1 MQFAHNSDSAVSVI
15 FPRNKIASVANL
27 TQYSNNARTHS
38 DAQIAQI
45 AASIQQFGWTNPVLV
60 DEQDVLIA
68 GHGRLAAARQLGMDA
83 VPAIVIEG
91 LDDAQKRALRLADN
105 KLALN
110 ASWSDDLLRTELSE
124 LRDVGFDLALTGFG
138 DMELG
143 QLFAP
148 DTDPAAEWQ
157 GMPEYDQ
164 QGEQAGGTR
173 ISFRALT
180 VHFHD
185 AAAVEAFAALV
196 GQTLTQQTKMIW
208 FPQQERHVWQDKR
221 YATTDEPD
229 PSDLHPIERAA

>member
-1 MQFAHNSDSAVSVI
+1 LRA
-15 FPRNKIASVANL
+15 
-27 TQYSNNARTHS
+27 
-38 DAQIAQI
+38 
-45 AASIQQFGWTNPVLV
+45 
-60 DEQDVLIA
+60 E
-68 GHGRLAAARQLGMDA
+68 LG
-83 VPAIVIEG
+83 
-91 LDDAQKRALRLADN
+91 
-105 KLALN
+105 
-110 ASWSDDLLRTELSE
+110 E
-124 LRDVGFDLALTGFG
+124 LREADFDLGLTGFG

-148 DTDPAAEWQ
+148 DTDLAAEWQ
-157 GMPEYDQ
+157 GMPEFDQ
-164 QGEQAGGTR
+164 HGEQAGGTR

-229 PSDLHPIERAA
+229 PSDLHPVERAA